1 MDSTL
6 LLIGGGAFILWF
18 FGTRGAV
25 VANLKFIEDGMNFDV
40 SNPLRVGVNLTVI
53 VQNPTSGSVTLQS
66 LAGYFFINGTQA
78 GNVSYFTPT
87 LIAPNSQTIVVL
99 RLSINDLSIVKILM
113 DYVNGASDASLVVDI
128 QATANID
135 NVPVPV
141 SMSFSP
147 L

>member
-6 LLIGGGAFILWF
+6 LLIGGGAFLLWF

-25 VANLKFIEDGMNFDV
+25 VANLKFLENGMSFDV
-40 SNPLRVGVNLTVI
+40 SNPLRIGVNLSVL

-66 LAGYFFINGTQA
+66 LAGYFAINNTQS
-78 GNVSYFTPT
+78 GNVSYFVPT
-87 LIAPNSQTIVVL
+87 LIAANSQTQITL
-99 RLSINDLSIVKILM
+99 RLSINDLSLVKILM
-113 DYVNGASDASLVVDI
+113 DYINGNSGSSIVVDI
-128 QATANID
+128 AATANVD

-141 SMSFSP
+141 NMSFSP